1 MTIACTAATTRLFQ
15 VGGQPAW
22 RTRPSLQLAFA
33 DSGTLR
39 PLRRLAGSRAPRRG
53 SVAILKQPAEAGW
66 SSYGR
71 SRLWGNARRRP
82 TAVTGLSRCASGP
95 CALQIQTAAIE
106 PWTQPQESGGIGF
119 LTSCHFEGPHGLK
132 RRRLPSPPSS
142 CRSSGGAV
150 QG

>member
-1 MTIACTAATTRLFQ
+1 MKEPQTTARTTTRLRLVEDSNIVTTVPYWTDGTPSRCWIGLRDNPDLIDLIGELRGRPASAPRSHSATSLAGPLMTIACTAATTRLFQ
-15 VGGQPAW
+15 VGGQAAW

-71 SRLWGNARRRP
+71 SRR
-82 TAVTGLSRCASGP
+82 
-95 CALQIQTAAIE
+95 
-106 PWTQPQESGGIGF
+106 
-119 LTSCHFEGPHGLK
+119 
-132 RRRLPSPPSS
+132 
-142 CRSSGGAV
+142 
-150 QG
+150 